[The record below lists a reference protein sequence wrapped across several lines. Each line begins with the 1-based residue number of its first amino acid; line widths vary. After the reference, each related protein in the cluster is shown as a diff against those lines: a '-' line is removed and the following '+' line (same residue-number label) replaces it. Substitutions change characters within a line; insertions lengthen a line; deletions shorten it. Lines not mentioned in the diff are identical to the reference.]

1 MLNIKLIVVGK
12 LKEKFHK
19 DEVDEYL
26 KRLSRYAKVS
36 IIEVEEEKIKDNS
49 SLKENQMIL
58 VKEGNNVL
66 RNVKDNEYMF
76 LLDLH
81 GKEISSEE
89 FASKMKDLPVNNY
102 STISFVIGGSL
113 GVSDEL
119 RARSNFKLKLSPM
132 TFTHQMTRII
142 ILEQIY
148 RAFKINSN
156 ETYHK

>member
-1 MLNIKLIVVGK
+1 MLNIKLVVVGK

-19 DEVDEYL
+19 EEVNEYL
-26 KRLSRYAKVS
+26 KRLSRYAKLT
-36 IIEVEEEKIKDNS
+36 IIEVEEEKIKENASD
-49 SLKENQMIL
+49 KENQTIL
-58 VKEGNNVL
+58 VKEGSNVL
-66 RNVKDNEYMF
+66 KQIKENEYVF

-89 FASKMKDLPVNNY
+89 FASKLENISLAHSN
-102 STISFVIGGSL
+102 ISFVIGGSL

-119 RARSNFKLKLSPM
+119 RKRSDFKLKLSPM

-148 RAFKINSN
+148 RAFKINNN

>member
-1 MLNIKLIVVGK
+1 MINIKLVVVGK

-19 DEVDEYL
+19 DEINEYL
-26 KRLSRYAKVS
+26 KRLSRYSKVN
-36 IIEVEEEKIKDNS
+36 IIEVEEEKIKED
-49 SLKENQMIL
+49 EF
-58 VKEGNNVL
+58 V
-66 RNVKDNEYMF
+66 F

-81 GKEISSEE
+81 GKEISSED
-89 FASKMKDLPVNNY
+89 FAQKLNDLSLNY
-102 STISFVIGGSL
+102 STITFVIGGSL

-119 RARSNFKLKLSPM
+119 RKRSNFKLKLSPM

-148 RAFKINSN
+148 RAFKIKNN

>member
-1 MLNIKLIVVGK
+1 MINIKLVVVGK

-19 DEVDEYL
+19 DEINEYL
-26 KRLSRYAKVS
+26 KRLSRYSKIS
-36 IIEVEEEKIKDNS
+36 IIEVEEEKIKDNAS
-49 SLKENQMIL
+49 IKENEF
-58 VKEGNNVL
+58 V
-66 RNVKDNEYMF
+66 F

-81 GKEISSEE
+81 GKEITSED
-89 FASKMKDLPVNNY
+89 FAKKLDDLSLNY
-102 STISFVIGGSL
+102 STITFVIGGSL

-119 RARSNFKLKLSPM
+119 RKRSNFKLKLSPM

-148 RAFKINSN
+148 RSFKINNN